1 MNFDITLEDL
11 QSAGINITPEKAEAT
26 LSKINDDLNERIG
39 VEITEALTDEQ
50 LDEMMPIQQS
60 GDQDALA
67 NWMTANIPELSEIVS
82 DERDILLGELADKAK

>member
-11 QSAGINITPEKAEAT
+11 PSAGVNIPPEQAEAT

-50 LDEMMPIQQS
+50 LDEMMRIQQS

-82 DERDILLGELADKAK
+82 DERDILLGELADKA

>member
-11 QSAGINITPEKAEAT
+11 QSAGINIIPEKAEAT

-50 LDEMMPIQQS
+50 LDEMMRIQQS

-82 DERDILLGELADKAK
+82 DERDILLGELADKA

>member
-11 QSAGINITPEKAEAT
+11 QSAGINITPEQAEAT

-82 DERDILLGELADKAK
+82 DERDILLGELADKA

>member
-82 DERDILLGELADKAK
+82 DERDILLGELADKA

>member
-11 QSAGINITPEKAEAT
+11 QSAGVNIPPEQAEAT
-26 LSKINDDLNERIG
+26 LSKINDDLNEHIG

-50 LDEMMPIQQS
+50 LDEMMRIQQS

-67 NWMTANIPELSEIVS
+67 NWMSANIPELSEIVS
-82 DERDILLGELADKAK
+82 DERDILLGELADKA

>member
-11 QSAGINITPEKAEAT
+11 QSAGINIPPEQAEAT

-50 LDEMMPIQQS
+50 LDEMMRIQQS

-67 NWMTANIPELSEIVS
+67 NWMSANIPELSEIVS
-82 DERDILLGELADKAK
+82 DERDILLGELADKA